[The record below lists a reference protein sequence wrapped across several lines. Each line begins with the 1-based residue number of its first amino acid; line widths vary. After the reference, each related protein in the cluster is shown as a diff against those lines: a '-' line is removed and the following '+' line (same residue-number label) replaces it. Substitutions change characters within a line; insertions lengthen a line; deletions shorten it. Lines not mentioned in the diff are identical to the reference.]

1 MAKKLPAKYET
12 KVMPLILSILMTFI
26 VSLVSTI
33 RAVGIPDNFMQLW
46 PQAWLISWLVAFPV
60 LLILLPIVKR
70 LTKLIVE

>member
-26 VSLVSTI
+26 VSSVSTI
-33 RAVGIPDNFMQLW
+33 RAVEMPDNFMQLW
-46 PQAWLISWLVAFPV
+46 SQAWLISWLVAFPI

-70 LTKLIVE
+70 LTKLIVD